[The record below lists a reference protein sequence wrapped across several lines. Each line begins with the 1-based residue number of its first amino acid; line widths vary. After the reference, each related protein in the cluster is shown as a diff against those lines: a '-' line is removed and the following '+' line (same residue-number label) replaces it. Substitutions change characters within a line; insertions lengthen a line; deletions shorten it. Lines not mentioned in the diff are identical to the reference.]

1 MAAAIG
7 EMIPT
12 PLVRIRTDGKKNT
25 VLIITV
31 YEFGW
36 WERELGNALCGR
48 SVVQNRAV
56 V

>member
-1 MAAAIG
+1 MGLQRMAAAIG

-12 PLVRIRTDGKKNT
+12 PLVRIHTDGEEKKNT

-36 WERELGNALCGR
+36 WERK
-48 SVVQNRAV
+48 S
-56 V
+56 